1 MGCEMREERPFPSSC
16 ARPQGAFYFSI
27 LASFWGDT
35 QQKPL
40 RRRVFQKEKQYGAHK
55 SYTISEN
62 ISLRKIYSI

>member
-1 MGCEMREERPFPSSC
+1 MGRETRDQRPLPEGRS
-16 ARPQGAFYFSI
+16 PGAFYFSI
-27 LASFWGDT
+27 IASFWGDT

-40 RRRVFQKEKQYGAHK
+40 RRRVFQKERQYSAHK